1 MEFNYTNKQF
11 PGLST
16 NNTISEAKVTNV
28 PSVFNSPNVNKGLG
42 NITYTGY
49 SPDGKFITS
58 SNAMDFTPGGIV
70 GTAGYGDNKQY
81 AGTGDNWSVLD
92 SKTGGLVDKSN
103 TSMFGDVFGADGFG
117 FNKGTLQG
125 LGQIGNLASGVAGIY
140 LGNKQL
146 GLAKDKFAFDKDML
160 TKQYNMAKDA
170 YDRQVERTGNIDRK
184 IQAGKAVR

>member
-1 MEFNYTNKQF
+1 MEFNFTNKQF

-16 NNTISEAKVTNV
+16 NNSISEAKVTNV

-42 NITYTGY
+42 SITYTGY

-58 SNAMDFTPGGIV
+58 GNAMDFTPGGIV

-81 AGTGDNWSVLD
+81 AGAGDTWSVLD
-92 SKTGGLVDKSN
+92 SKTGGVVDQSS
-103 TSMFGDVFGADGFG
+103 TSMFGADGFG
-117 FNKGTLQG
+117 FNKGTLEG
-125 LGQIGNLASGVAGIY
+125 LGQIGDLVSGLSGIY

-160 TKQYNMAKDA
+160 TKQYDMAKDA

-184 IQAGKAVR
+184 IQAGKAVQ